1 MVKISKKRGTRGG
14 NDTRKA
20 RVAYKKRMLGLMRN
34 TRPFNK
40 RSANQ
45 LCRTINGEEV
55 VKSLKR
61 TKKDHW
67 TAHLSEPAIAS
78 LDVPCTSSQNPQ
90 PPIKMI
96 FSRVFRDDHW
106 TADSVEPAMAS
117 LDGPQTPIRTI
128 FRRKKDDWQKDAR
141 PIALERVR
149 KSCARTSN
157 AMSLLMTKMRD
168 ENLKSKTKLR
178 DFGFTYAFDGATDL
192 EGKSFDGG
200 PRIADTVRQQDVRQ
214 ECSPD
219 KCQGC
224 DLTYYD
230 CIGKILPLIK
240 SDPGEAD
247 RLARDIFRSHGVLPQ
262 AVYCPVERCKG
273 NACKIVTESSGKD
286 KVRLVW
292 KCRKTYSVKTPDGK
306 KQSKRCTFSVAD
318 NSGTILEYSNI
329 RASLVLLLMNAWCRK
344 TFEQETLAVQLG
356 LTEAT
361 VCHWKKKFDI
371 MCLKAVRR
379 PDFENVIG
387 GPGIVVELDETIV
400 SRQKMKMGNK
410 KARLRN
416 NMWVF
421 GGCERHG
428 NRRFFVPLLK
438 TIKSVDGDGYTKEI
452 PRTSSN
458 LLPLVEKYV
467 APGSIIMTDKWK
479 SYHGIPK
486 YPARHPD
493 NEHLI
498 CPDPLKFTH
507 YDVNHGVEYV
517 RKDEPF
523 VHINGVERMWRDMK
537 EWMSRPGQKR
547 LYLKQYLARYQ
558 ILLGFPDK
566 KFTQKGVKKVR
577 VKGYTKRLH
586 NSLLAAGR
594 IFKHKSE

>member
-1 MVKISKKRGTRGG
+1 MI
-14 NDTRKA
+14 N
-20 RVAYKKRMLGLMRN
+20 LMRN

-45 LCRTINGEEV
+45 LCRNINGEEV

-61 TKKDHW
+61 TEDDHW
-67 TAHLSEPAIAS
+67 TAHFLEPAMAS
-78 LDVPCTSSQNPQ
+78 LDVPSTSSQNPQ
-90 PPIKMI
+90 PPIRM
-96 FSRVFRDDHW
+96 
-106 TADSVEPAMAS
+106 
-117 LDGPQTPIRTI
+117 I
-128 FRRKKDDWQKDAR
+128 FRRVFQEDKWQSRAR
-141 PIALERVR
+141 PIALNRVR

-157 AMSLLMTKMRD
+157 AMSLLMTKQRD
-168 ENLKSKTKLR
+168 ATLKSKTKLH
-178 DFGFTYAFDGATDL
+178 DFGFSYAFDCATNL

-200 PRIADTVRQQDVRQ
+200 TRIADTVRQQDVRQ
-214 ECSPD
+214 KYSPN

-224 DLTYYD
+224 NLTYYG
-230 CIGKILPLIK
+230 CITKILPLIN
-240 SDPGEAD
+240 SDPEQAD

-262 AVYCPVERCKG
+262 AVHCPYKRCQGK
-273 NACKIVTESSGKD
+273 ACKIETISAGKD
-286 KVRLVW
+286 KGRFNW
-292 KCRKTYSVKTPDGK
+292 RCRKTYSVITPDGK
-306 KQSKRCTFSVAD
+306 KQSKRCNFSVAD
-318 NSGTILEYSNI
+318 NSGTILENSNI
-329 RASLVLLLMNAWCRK
+329 RPSLVLLLMNAWCRK
-344 TFEQETLAVQLG
+344 TFEQETLAVELG
-356 LTEAT
+356 LSEAT
-361 VCHWKKKFDI
+361 VCFWKKKFDI

-379 PDFENVIG
+379 PDFEHVIG

-400 SRQKMKMGNK
+400 SRQKMGNK
-410 KARLRN
+410 KARLRK

-438 TIKSVDGDGYTKEI
+438 TVKSVDGDGYTKEI

-479 SYHGIPK
+479 SYHNIPK

-517 RKDEPF
+517 REDEPF

-558 ILLGFPDK
+558 ILLGFPEK
-566 KFTQKGVKKVR
+566 KFTQKAVKKAR
-577 VKGYTKRLH
+577 VKGYKKRLH
-586 NSLLAAGR
+586 NALIASGR
-594 IFKHKSE
+594 IFSHKSQPE